1 MAAFNA
7 APNKSRFN
15 FFYRNCSDQARHI
28 FDLILPKIEVIGDRT
43 GGVTMQT
50 PKGLAKALVARA
62 LKYPELHLRVR
73 RYPQLPGTYARSTR
87 VLFSMENPYKSVAL
101 MPWWAFGGFREV
113 PLGAMFYH
121 EVISPFRM
129 LESSR
134 DFMSARAAQLTLE
147 QWQLRR
153 RQDEI
158 SRALA
163 SAVCRDAGW
172 SKLSTINAN
181 VFRRLSEI
189 DHDKRAET
197 TRIEGSTA
205 RWRELGQGFQT
216 LVRPLG
222 QRPDV
227 PEALRKRLALYE
239 PDGALSK
246 QLVEYFDANGQFF
259 VAVDGRGPWITL
271 PLADGALA
279 STGLSTSQI
288 LSGDSRL
295 ATLVLAA
302 VIDHNLSQSPARR
315 EHIEYVERIFALFRQ
330 ATDAIGRQ
338 PAGE

>member
-1 MAAFNA
+1 
-7 APNKSRFN
+7 
-15 FFYRNCSDQARHI
+15 
-28 FDLILPKIEVIGDRT
+28 
-43 GGVTMQT
+43 
-50 PKGLAKALVARA
+50 
-62 LKYPELHLRVR
+62 
-73 RYPQLPGTYARSTR
+73 
-87 VLFSMENPYKSVAL
+87 
-101 MPWWAFGGFREV
+101 
-113 PLGAMFYH
+113 
-121 EVISPFRM
+121 
-129 LESSR
+129 
-134 DFMSARAAQLTLE
+134 MSARAAQLTLE

-163 SAVCRDAGW
+163 IAVSRDSGW
-172 SKLSTINAN
+172 SKLSTINAG

-271 PLADGALA
+271 PLADGTLA
-279 STGLSTSQI
+279 STGQI

-295 ATLVLAA
+295 AALVLAA
-302 VIDHNLSQSPARR
+302 VIDHNLSQSSARK
-315 EHIEYVERIFALFRQ
+315 EDIEYVERIFALFRQ
-330 ATDAIGRQ
+330 ATDAMGRL